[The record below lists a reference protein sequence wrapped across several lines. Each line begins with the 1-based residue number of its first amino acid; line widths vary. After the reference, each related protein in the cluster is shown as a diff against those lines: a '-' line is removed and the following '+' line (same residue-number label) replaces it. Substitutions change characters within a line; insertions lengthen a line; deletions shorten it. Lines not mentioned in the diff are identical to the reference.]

1 MALTLTLLFGIFY
14 YFDNRRDSILGC
26 FCFYIPH
33 FCSLYLIT
41 YYFAYCLAELSHK
54 FAVNVTCLTSKV
66 QVLYGL
72 EYSYSIKNV
81 REALVE
87 ALRLS
92 ESKSELGVHIAD
104 VMCSVTKPSDDNK
117 SSNGLVGPAGDCTE
131 DKTFGIAPGNSYSI
145 GGLIW
150 TLPDGHRME
159 DYLLF
164 WIGSDNSAFANVVL
178 TFNGCDIGRQI
189 AMLLMCLRLLCHM
202 CVYVSNEFFYDF

>member
-1 MALTLTLLFGIFY
+1 LITGKILSLGAFAFTSHAFALY
-14 YFDNRRDSILGC
+14 
-26 FCFYIPH
+26 
-33 FCSLYLIT
+33 YLIT
-41 YYFAYCLAELSHK
+41 YYFAHCLAELSHK
-54 FAVNVTCLTSKV
+54 FAVNVTCLTSLV

-81 REALVE
+81 REALVD
-87 ALRLS
+87 ALRLP
-92 ESKSELGVHIAD
+92 ESKSELGVHLAD
-104 VMCSVTKPSDDNK
+104 VMSSVTNPSDDNK
-117 SSNGLVGPAGDCTE
+117 SSNGLGGPAGDCTE
-131 DKTFGIAPGNSYSI
+131 DKTFGMAPGSSYSI

-189 AMLLMCLRLLCHM
+189 AMPLACLCL
-202 CVYVSNEFFYDF
+202 